1 MSKKEKETPIL
12 ADEVLG
18 KSEAFV
24 IKYKVVIIVAIIAIV
39 VCVLGFLAYSNYV
52 SEPKENAAQETI
64 FYAQESFNNGDF
76 ETALNGDGTHLGFL
90 AFIEKN
96 SGTDAANIAEAYA
109 GICYAQL
116 GNYDEAI
123 KHLEAYNGEDQIIAP
138 QMKHAL
144 GNCYSHKNNYEKA
157 ISLLL
162 EAADEANNPAV
173 TPYCWFD
180 VAAMYVEQGK
190 KAEAVE
196 LYAKIKQEYPNTP
209 VAEQAEIKLN
219 SMK

>member
-18 KSEAFV
+18 KSEAF
-24 IKYKVVIIVAIIAIV
+24 ILKYKVAIIVAIIVIV
-39 VCVLGFLAYSNYV
+39 IGVIGFLVYQTWV
-52 SEPKENAAQETI
+52 SEPKEKAAQETI

-90 AFIEKN
+90 AIIEKH
-96 SGTDAANIAEAYA
+96 SGTNAANIAEAYA

-123 KHLEAYNGEDQIIAP
+123 KHLEAYNGKDQIIAP

-162 EAADEANNPAV
+162 EAAEEASNPAV

-190 KAEAVE
+190 KADAIE
-196 LYAKIKQEYPNTP
+196 LYAKIKQEYPGTS
-209 VAEQAEIKLN
+209 VAEQAEVKLN
-219 SMK
+219 SLK

>member
-1 MSKKEKETPIL
+1 MIRNWHNHKARQLKATIL
-12 ADEVLG
+12 RYMNRNDEALKWIDDSLQIDRFNMG
-18 KSEAFV
+18 CRYER
-24 IKYKVVIIVAIIAIV
+24 Y
-39 VCVLGFLAYSNYV
+39 LLTRD
-52 SEPKENAAQETI
+52 ENTLNELRDMMRGWSHGCI
-64 FYAQESFNNGDF
+64 EYALDF
-76 ETALNGDGTHLGFL
+76 A
-90 AFIEKN
+90 
-96 SGTDAANIAEAYA
+96 SS
-109 GICYAQL
+109 

-162 EAADEANNPAV
+162 EAAEEANNPAV